1 MEVGV
6 CSKNT
11 PTMRCLSVCVVHYTP
26 LLSSFTEGNVDPQNE
41 GLEDV
46 NN

>member
-11 PTMRCLSVCVVHYTP
+11 PTMRCLSVRVHYTP